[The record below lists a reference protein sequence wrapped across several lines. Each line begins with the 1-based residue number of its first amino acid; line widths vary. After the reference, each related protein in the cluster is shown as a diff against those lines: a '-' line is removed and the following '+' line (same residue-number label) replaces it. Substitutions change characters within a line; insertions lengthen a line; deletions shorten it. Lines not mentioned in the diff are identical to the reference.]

1 MAGFIITG
9 DQPDVRLNPRGS
21 SERVPDTYARP
32 AAPPPADTSVGDA
45 LMDLSKIAQ
54 GIDDKQA
61 AKDKELAHLYQAQLT
76 AAMQGSTGFNQTV
89 ADGVLNSV
97 HPRVRSYVTELYGKS
112 KGEEAFRQWFASP
125 EGQAGMPDAVTDPAA
140 YEKWKQGAGARAMQA
155 AGETNLWYRNGFLQ
169 SFNAATASHGR
180 TLDAN
185 RNQAITQQAILQS
198 TQNIARGTSAGTP
211 DVTRAP
217 DPQKAS
223 STIAT
228 AQEMGIDPIHL
239 AAIMSFETKGKFD
252 PNLEHDT
259 YLPEGKA
266 GVKIPGF
273 ARGLIGFIP
282 DNWEKYG
289 IKPNMT
295 YDEQLKSVSAYL
307 RDRAR
312 QTGVELRGLDAKGLY
327 KLINPGYNGDQF
339 LREVQGQGH
348 LTKAMEFL
356 GYNQNTSR
364 FVGAGDPRTRANVA
378 RNDAVWGNPDAPDF
392 VAKYLTTV
400 RTASGASLKIHKNAA
415 PAFEGFFKEL
425 EGMGYRIRPES
436 TSSYNNR
443 NIRGGTSKSQHAW
456 ANAVDINAYAGNGFG
471 AGAKNNLPPNIADIA
486 AKYGL
491 RWGGTFR
498 RPDPM
503 HFEFV
508 GLPGGASPPP
518 PAQAVTLPS
527 DRQIGATAGA
537 AAATAAGAT
546 AGAAGATAPADA
558 QIPTGTPRMPEF
570 NPLTATNPKIAVWRS
585 RFFDADGD
593 FKNISGGDGPVP
605 PYISSKMNEEAW
617 KQVKEMAIS
626 ENDPSWLTQA
636 FPARHLTTE
645 RRIEMRQTLEA
656 IEKRNAAKLRQAAS
670 AAKEAKKEAE
680 EKWTNDAANLML
692 RNDKQGY
699 EEHVKRAILAGNIS
713 TATVEKLNVM
723 KEKIGWGGTQI
734 VRDPEAEAA
743 TATAIELGMA
753 RAVAMGQRPEDFLFD
768 YVRTNPSAAIGGQ
781 KNLQTLLEKARTLG
795 KESDVMSSP
804 LITGVF
810 TNVVAQTFGIDMT
823 TLKTTPKNPQHAA
836 IWLDYHNDMLR
847 RVAGWR
853 ADPANAKST
862 APDNLWLRE
871 QSQEAAKR
879 VIKAYSSESDMRQL
893 PVNLGGETQPG
904 KLRTDRG
911 AAAPTQQPTNQPK
924 QPTNQPNGSSPPNNN
939 NIEKKFNEEVKKFKE
954 LMGR

>member
-1 MAGFIITG
+1 MITIPN
-9 DQPDVRLNPRGS
+9 QPDINLNPRGTA
-21 SERVPDTYARP
+21 ERTPDTYARP
-32 AAPPPADTSVGDA
+32 AAPPPADTSIGDA
-45 LMDLSKIAQ
+45 LGNLAKIAN
-54 GIDDKQA
+54 GIDDDKV

-97 HPRVRSYVTELYGKS
+97 HPRVRAYVTELYGKS
-112 KGEEAFRQWFASP
+112 KGEEAFRQWFATP
-125 EGQAGMPDAVTDPAA
+125 EGQAGMNDAVSNPAA
-140 YEKWKQGAGARAMQA
+140 YEKWKQGAAAKAMQA
-155 AGETNLWYRNGFLQ
+155 AGEANLWYRNGFLQ
-169 SFNAATASHGR
+169 AFNAATASHGR

-185 RNQAITQQAILQS
+185 RNQAITQQAITQS
-198 TQNIARGTSAGTP
+198 AQNIARGTAAGTP

-223 STIAT
+223 AT
-228 AQEMGIDPIHL
+228 VAAAQEMGIDPIHL

-252 PNLEHDT
+252 PNMDHDI

-273 ARGLIGFIP
+273 AKGLIGFIP

-295 YDEQLKSVSAYL
+295 YDEQLKSVVAYL

-312 QTGVELRGLDAKGLY
+312 QNGVELRGLDAKGLY

-348 LTKAMEFL
+348 LKRAMEFL
-356 GYNQNTSR
+356 GYNQNTPR
-364 FVGAGDPRTRANVA
+364 IVGSGDPRTRANVA
-378 RNDAVWGNPDAPDF
+378 RNDATWGNPDAPDF
-392 VAKYLTTV
+392 ASKYLTTV
-400 RTASGASLKIHKNAA
+400 KTQSGASLKIHKNAA

-425 EGMGYRIRPES
+425 EGMGYKIRPES

-443 NIRGGTSKSQHAW
+443 NIRGGTAKSQHAW

-471 AGAKNNLPPNIADIA
+471 AGAKTDLPPNIADIA
-486 AKYGL
+486 AKHGL

-518 PAQAVTLPS
+518 PPQAVTLPS
-527 DRQIGATAGA
+527 DR
-537 AAATAAGAT
+537 AATAAPGAT
-546 AGAAGATAPADA
+546 GATAAAAGAGAGAAGAGAAA
-558 QIPTGTPRMPEF
+558 QPPTEPPRLPEF
-570 NPLTATNPKIAVWRS
+570 NPLTSTNPKIAVWRS

-593 FKNISGGDGPVP
+593 FKNISGDGPVP
-605 PYISSKMNEEAW
+605 PYIRAKLNEEAW
-617 KQVKEMAIS
+617 KQAKENALS

-636 FPARHLTTE
+636 FPAQHLTTE
-645 RRIEMRQTLEA
+645 RRTEMRQTLEA
-656 IEKRNAAKLRQAAS
+656 IEQRKATKLRQAAA

-680 EKWTNDAANLML
+680 EKWTNEAANLML

-699 EEHVKRAILAGNIS
+699 EEHVKKAILAGNIS
-713 TATVEKLNVM
+713 TATVEKLNIM

-753 RAVAMGQRPEDFLFD
+753 RAVAMGRRPEDFLFD
-768 YVRTNPSAAIGGQ
+768 YVKTNPSAAIGGQ
-781 KNLQTLLEKARTLG
+781 KNFQTLLEKARTLG

-804 LITGVF
+804 LITSVF

-853 ADPANAKST
+853 ADPANNKST

-879 VIKAYSSESDMRQL
+879 VIKAYSSESDMKQL

-904 KLRTDRG
+904 KLRTDRSS
-911 AAAPTQQPTNQPK
+911 ASPPANPPNTNT
-924 QPTNQPNGSSPPNNN
+924 TNQPNGSSPSNNN
-939 NIEKKFNEEVKKFKE
+939 NIEKKFNENVKKFRQM
-954 LMGR
+954 MGQ